1 MSRRPPYENE
11 TQARDARLDRP
22 PGRLRYK
29 ARGHVTMHAATGEVQ
44 VTPREMR
51 QMRII
56 GGPPQPLFVALVRC
70 WALLECSLHGDVCA
84 RRRVVR
90 SSR

>member
-51 QMRII
+51 QIR
-56 GGPPQPLFVALVRC
+56 
-70 WALLECSLHGDVCA
+70 
-84 RRRVVR
+84 
-90 SSR
+90 

>member
-51 QMRII
+51 QLRTFKWLMSIAR
-56 GGPPQPLFVALVRC
+56 PPGFG
-70 WALLECSLHGDVCA
+70 SDA
-84 RRRVVR
+84 RMGILGF
-90 SSR
+90 SR